1 MAEKTVFSV
10 TQLNK
15 YVKDLIENDEL
26 LYLVSVRGEISNFN
40 DHLRTGN
47 YYFSLKDDGGV
58 LKGVMFSNFK
68 NKLNFKP
75 ENGMKVVITGRIT
88 VYVRDGSYQ
97 IQAYT
102 MEPDGIGSLYLA
114 FEQLKK
120 KLEAKGYFDPAAKK
134 PIPRFPET
142 VGIITSPT
150 GAAIRDMI
158 NVATRR
164 FLPAKLVLFPCLV
177 QGESAPAQLCSGVRF
192 FNDRRPVDV
201 IILGR
206 GGGSLEE
213 LWAFNDE
220 RLADEIF
227 RSRVPV
233 ISAVGHE
240 TDFSISDF
248 VADLRAPTPSA
259 AAELCLP
266 DGAALLRSL
275 GTAGTHLEA
284 LMRSRLDAAR
294 TKLDQ
299 LKKNRYLVSLQPV
312 IDDRRMEIMELSRRL
327 ENGEKAVLEN
337 KRLKLNGAM
346 QKLSALDPMKIMSRG
361 YAAVFDGETVID
373 SAKKLAVG
381 GQVTLRLHDGG
392 AAARIEEV
400 TFYDE
405 KKKRRTEPADNEDQL
420 KKQEG
425 KNG

>member
-15 YVKDLIENDEL
+15 YVKDLLENDEL

-120 KLEAKGYFDPAAKK
+120 NLEAKGYFDPAHKK
-134 PIPRFPET
+134 PIPKFPQT

-177 QGESAPAQLCSGVRF
+177 QGEGAPAQLCSGVRF
-192 FNDRRPVDV
+192 FNDRHPVDV
-201 IILGR
+201 IIIGR

-266 DGAALLRSL
+266 DGSDLVRRLASAR
-275 GTAGTHLEA
+275 GHLDA
-284 LMRSRLDAAR
+284 LMRAKLDAAAAR
-294 TKLDQ
+294 LDG
-299 LKKNRYLVSLQPV
+299 LKKNRYLVSLQSV

-327 ENGEKAVLEN
+327 ENGEKTILEN
-337 KRLKLNGAM
+337 KRLRLSGAM
-346 QKLSALDPMKIMSRG
+346 QRLSALDPMKIMSRG
-361 YAAVFDGETVID
+361 YAAVFDGETVVD
-373 SAKKLAVG
+373 SAEKLSVG
-381 GQVTLRLHDGG
+381 SKVTLRLRDGR
-392 AAARIEEV
+392 ASAKIEEV
-400 TFYDE
+400 E
-405 KKKRRTEPADNEDQL
+405 LKKEGSPKKQTKRRTQPAPEKNE
-420 KKQEG
+420 E
-425 KNG
+425 

>member
-10 TQLNK
+10 TQLNR
-15 YVKDLIENDEL
+15 YVKDLLENDEL

-68 NKLNFKP
+68 NKLNFRP

-120 KLEAKGYFDPAAKK
+120 KLGERGYFDQAAKK
-134 PIPRFPET
+134 PIPRFPRT

-177 QGESAPAQLCSGVRF
+177 QGENAPAQLCSGVRF
-192 FNDRRPVDV
+192 FNERRPVDV
-201 IILGR
+201 IIIGR

-266 DGAALLRSL
+266 DGGELLRRL
-275 GTAGTHLEA
+275 GASRAHLEV
-284 LMRSRLDAAR
+284 LMRSRLDAASTR
-294 TKLDQ
+294 LGQ
-299 LKKNRYLVSLQPV
+299 LKKNRYLVSLQSV

-327 ENGEKAVLEN
+327 ETGERAILEN
-337 KRLKLNGAM
+337 KRLRLNGAM
-346 QKLSALDPMKIMSRG
+346 QRLSALDPMKIMSRG
-361 YAAVFDGETVID
+361 YAAVFDGGTVID
-373 SAKKLAVG
+373 SAQKLEVG
-381 GQVTLRLHDGG
+381 GRVTLRLRDGR
-392 AAARIEEV
+392 AEAKIEEV
-400 TFYDE
+400 SLFEE
-405 KKKRRTEPADNEDQL
+405 KKKGRPKPAFTKEETGD
-420 KKQEG
+420 KQ
-425 KNG
+425 